1 MAKVRDILKKRA
13 KISEKLSESLVEDS
27 NDDTQ
32 FLYEHEVDEKGNK
45 VLVFQDPLY
54 SRERRSVINYA
65 VFRGK
70 WEFEELEDI
79 DETQPEKC
87 AIKFYPRSDF
97 SNFSLAFHSLKD
109 RVEFISS
116 VYSDNEMKQIGS
128 GLHLEDLANSN
139 LVKNTGKIIGA
150 SVAAYGLFKIISAFT
165 NKNKD

>member
-79 DETQPEKC
+79 DETQPEK
-87 AIKFYPRSDF
+87 F